1 MARRVILDTQYTFNP
16 ASRTI
21 TIPRALPRERLL
33 LITNVTTNRVIYNFS
48 DSTLTATAYSL
59 AQATTSATNAV
70 TTITLAFNTTSMS
83 STDKLQIVIDE
94 PAELFAPDEA
104 YLDPVGK
111 MRVSTPQA
119 LIDTDFE
126 YGLQPTKWETLTL
139 LNNRPSFFV
148 NTQTPFTITD
158 ITVVNAS
165 LTVTV
170 ATTTPPAVGTP
181 ILIQDCI
188 FAGGNGAFLVE
199 TVSAGVSFTYTARY
213 PFTGTTG
220 SVYNSALT
228 LAFTGSFYTGAAYPI
243 PSQPVIGAAG
253 LVTITTTGSHG
264 LQVGDGIYI
273 ANTSVSSGN
282 NISSSY
288 SVASVSNSTVFSVI
302 APNSPTSGA
311 TVTNGVIYA
320 RPDGV
325 YLHRP
330 FDGGVTFNTG
340 TPAHN
345 IQTIRQTRRFFRYQ
359 SGKGIQISTGTILK
373 PNINIDQIDSTT
385 ATGSASVNI
394 TVTTKVG
401 HALQN
406 GVTIVVAGC
415 NEAAYNGTF
424 TVASVIDAFRFT
436 YTASTIP
443 SASPA
448 TGLPSLSVTNW
459 YGSSSR
465 IGMFDAQNGVF
476 FEFDGQTLWAVRR
489 KSTDQLA
496 GGATVT
502 NGSTT
507 VTGVTYN
514 NSSTKFSKQ
523 LVPGDFI
530 VIRGMSYRVMDI
542 VSDTSMQISPAYR
555 GSTVTSPNYVTISKT
570 VDIRVPQSQFNID
583 TLDGN
588 GPSGTVLDLAKS
600 QMFYMDYSWYGS
612 GPIRYGFRDTQGK
625 IIYCHR
631 FVNNNQNLEAWM
643 RSGNLPARYETNTI
657 APKTTM
663 TANALSSDTTLVVAN
678 TFGFPSNGTI
688 LIANPTSFEYAT
700 YTGTTGT
707 SFTGLTRAKAST
719 TVSGMSTVSGS
730 ATVTTASSLA
740 GVQVGMLVTNANLP
754 RDTYV
759 VSINTGAGSVLLTQ
773 AATATSSGLTFAFIQ
788 MSLPANNHNITNT
801 APIAVYSHVPQFSP
815 TISHWGTSVIMDG
828 QFDADKSL
836 QFTYGETSPVTAI
849 AGNVATVTVTS
860 GSNTLSIVNTTPI
873 FPNMLLF
880 GNNIAT
886 GAYVASITA
895 GSPNNTI
902 TMSAAGTGTA
912 AGTVSYN
919 QAVAL
924 ASLRVSPAVDSGIPG
939 VLGQK
944 ELINRMQLS
953 LAGLDVINNG
963 NFLIQLFLNGVPTQP
978 ALTITSFTGAPAIL
992 NSYGRIAQ
1000 GTSSLAQVADHNGG
1014 CYVVGGEVM
1023 YSFYAVNSAGSTNYS
1038 VTNVDLTKIRD
1049 LGNSILGGGV
1059 NNSPAIAGTYPD
1071 GPDVL
1076 TVVATN
1082 IGTANA
1088 TVQTRISWT
1097 EAQA

>member
-59 AQATTSATNAV
+59 AQPTTSTNAV

-83 STDKLQIVIDE
+83 STDKLQIVVDE
-94 PAELFAPDEA
+94 AAELFAPDEA

-158 ITVVNAS
+158 ITVVNSS

-228 LAFTGSFYTGAAYPI
+228 LAFTGSFYTGSAYAI

-253 LVTITTTGSHG
+253 LVTVTTTGSHG

-311 TVTNGVIYA
+311 TVTNGVIYP

-385 ATGSASVNI
+385 ATGSASSTI

-401 HALQN
+401 HALQT

-415 NEAAYNGTF
+415 NESAYNGTF

-436 YTASTIP
+436 YTALTTP

-507 VTGVTYN
+507 VTGLTYN

-663 TANALSSDTTLVVAN
+663 TTNALSSDTTLVVAN
-678 TFGFPSNGTI
+678 TFGFPANGTI
-688 LIANPTSFEYAT
+688 LIANPSSFEYAT

-730 ATVTTASSLA
+730 ATVTTASSLT

-759 VSINTGAGSVLLTQ
+759 VSINTGAGSLLLTQ
-773 AATATSSGLTFAFIQ
+773 AATATSSGLTFSFTQ
-788 MSLPANNHNITNT
+788 MSLPANTHNITNT

-836 QFTYGETSPVTAI
+836 QFTYGETSPVTAVS
-849 AGNVATVTVTS
+849 GNVATVTVTS

-924 ASLRVSPAVDSGIPG
+924 ASLRISPAVDSGIPG

-953 LAGLDVINNG
+953 LAGLDVITNG
-963 NFLIQLFLNGVPTQP
+963 NFLVQLFLNGVPTQP

-1059 NNSPAIAGTYPD
+1059 NNSPAVAGTYPD

>member
-1 MARRVILDTQYTFNP
+1 MARRVILDTQYTFTP

-21 TIPRALPRERLL
+21 TIPRSLPRERLL
-33 LITNVTTNRVIYNFS
+33 LITNVTSNRVIFNFS

-59 AQATTSATNAV
+59 AQGTNSTNPV
-70 TTITLAFNTTSMS
+70 TTIVLAYNTASMS
-83 STDKLQIVIDE
+83 STDKLQIVVDE
-94 PAELFAPDEA
+94 PAELFVPDEA
-104 YLDPVGK
+104 FVDPVGK

-158 ITVVNAS
+158 ITAVNGS
-165 LTVTV
+165 STVTV

-181 ILIQDCI
+181 VLIQDAN
-188 FAGGNGAFLVE
+188 FAGCNGSFLVE
-199 TVSAGVSFTYTARY
+199 TVSAGTNFTFTARY

-228 LAFTGSFYTGAAYPI
+228 LAFTGSFYTGAAYAI
-243 PSQPVIGAAG
+243 PSQPTIGSGG
-253 LVTITTTGSHG
+253 LITVTTTGSHG

-273 ANTSVSSGN
+273 ANTTVSSGN
-282 NISSSY
+282 NISTSY
-288 SVASVSNSTVFSVI
+288 NIASVINSTAFSVV
-302 APNSPTSGA
+302 ATNSPTSGA
-311 TVTNGVIYA
+311 TVTNGVIYP
-320 RPDGV
+320 RPDGI
-325 YLHRP
+325 YLHRA

-340 TPAHN
+340 TSAPN

-385 ATGSASVNI
+385 ATGSASTTI

-401 HALQN
+401 HALQT
-406 GVTIVVAGC
+406 GVTIVVSGA
-415 NEAAYNGTF
+415 NESAYNGTF
-424 TVASVIDAFRFT
+424 TVTSVIDAFRFT
-436 YTASTIP
+436 YTALTIP

-448 TGLPSLSVTNW
+448 TGLPVLSVTNW
-459 YGSSSR
+459 YGASNR

-476 FEFDGQTLWAVRR
+476 FEFDGQTLYAVRR

-507 VTGVTYN
+507 VTGLTIN
-514 NSSTKFSKQ
+514 GSTTKFSKQ

-530 VIRGMSYRVMDI
+530 VIRGTSYRVLDI
-542 VSDTSMQISPAYR
+542 TSDTSMQISPAYR
-555 GSTVTSPNYVTISKT
+555 GATVSSPAYVTISKT
-570 VDIRVPQSQFNID
+570 VDTRVPQSQFNID
-583 TLDGN
+583 TVDGN
-588 GPSGTVLDLAKS
+588 GPSGLVLDLSKS

-612 GPIRYGFRDTQGK
+612 GTIRYGFRDTQGR

-631 FVNNNQNLEAWM
+631 FVNNNQNFEAWM
-643 RSGNLPARYETNTI
+643 RSGNLPGRYETNTL
-657 APKTTM
+657 APKTTL
-663 TANALSSDTTLVVAN
+663 TTNALSTDTTLAVAN
-678 TFGFPSNGTI
+678 TTGFPSNGTI
-688 LIANPTSFEYAT
+688 LIANPSSYEYVA

-707 SFTGLTRAKAST
+707 SFTGLTRGKATTTVASVST
-719 TVSGMSTVSGS
+719 TSGS
-730 ATVTTASSLA
+730 ATVTTASSLT
-740 GVQVGMLVTNANLP
+740 GIQPGMLVTNANLP
-754 RDTYV
+754 NNTYV
-759 VSINTGAGSVLLTQ
+759 ISINTGAGSILLSQ
-773 AATATSSGLTFAFIQ
+773 AAIGTASAQTLSFTQ
-788 MSLPANNHNITNT
+788 MGLPANTHNISNT
-801 APIAVYSHVPQFSP
+801 APIAVYSYSPQFSP
-815 TISHWGTSVIMDG
+815 TVSHWGTSVIMDG
-828 QFDADKSL
+828 QFDSDKSL

-849 AGNVATVTVTS
+849 AGNVASVSVSS
-860 GSNTLSIVNTTPI
+860 GTTNLSIVNTTPI

-902 TMSAAGTGTA
+902 TMSAAATGSA
-912 AGTVSYN
+912 SGTVSYN

-924 ASLRVSPAVDSGIPG
+924 ASLRISPSVDSGIPG
-939 VLGQK
+939 VLGLK
-944 ELINRMQLS
+944 ELINRMQLT
-953 LAGLDVINNG
+953 LAGLDVITNG
-963 NFLIQLFLNGVPTQP
+963 NFLIQLFLNGVPTVP
-978 ALTITSFTGAPAIL
+978 ASTITSFTGTPAVL

-1014 CYVVGGEVM
+1014 CYIVGGEIM

-1038 VTNVDLTKIRD
+1038 VTSADLSKIRD

-1059 NNSPAIAGTYPD
+1059 NNTPAIAGTYPD

-1082 IGTANA
+1082 IGSANA